1 MARPRNIA
9 NRDAACARP
18 CARRRR
24 SPVRL
29 EMENTAPAKVSVR
42 LELEGEEL
50 HAFENFRRRQSVIPT
65 VTAAAH
71 QLLRLGLQAEHAA

>member
-1 MARPRNIA
+1 
-9 NRDAACARP
+9 
-18 CARRRR
+18 
-24 SPVRL
+24 
-29 EMENTAPAKVSVR
+29 MENTAPAKVSVR